1 MDILGNKNLKMP
13 VLLILLN
20 QIYPMKKLF
29 IVRLFTIVTLA
40 ILATGPAIANNNSG
54 SASQTP
60 AGQAPAA
67 KQAPYRQAPVPRYH
81 KPTHEDTLLMN
92 DKSISG
98 QYKYLLTKTYRYQ
111 EPQIASFYRSLK
123 DTIDATKSKLKEAQ
137 GKLAAQ
143 AKTTSDLQSDVSD
156 KEKSLAQSNARV
168 NAVNFLG
175 IYIDK
180 SLYNM
185 IMWGLVIAF
194 GITAAIVIYR
204 TGSFSREAKYRIDL
218 YNELDEE
225 FKVYKAKANEK
236 EKKLARELQT
246 ERNKVDELMGRA

>member
-29 IVRLFTIVTLA
+29 IVRLFTIVMLA
-40 ILATGPAIANNNSG
+40 ILAVGPAIANNNS
-54 SASQTP
+54 SSVSQTP
-60 AGQAPAA
+60 AVKP
-67 KQAPYRQAPVPRYH
+67 APYRQAPVPRYH
-81 KPTHEDTLLMN
+81 KPTHEDTVLMN
-92 DKSISG
+92 DKSING
-98 QYKYLLTKTYRYQ
+98 QYKYLLTKIYHYQ
-111 EPQIASFYRSLK
+111 EPQLAGFYKSLK
-123 DTIDATKSKLKEAQ
+123 DTIDATKAKLKETQ

-143 AKTTSDLQSDVSD
+143 AKTTTDLQSDVSD

-185 IMWGLVIAF
+185 IMWGLVIAL

-204 TGSFSREAKYRIDL
+204 TGSFSREAKYRVDL

-225 FKVYKAKANEK
+225 FKAYKAKANEK

>member
-1 MDILGNKNLKMP
+1 MP

-29 IVRLFTIVTLA
+29 IVRSFTIVTLA
-40 ILATGPAIANNNSG
+40 ILAWGPAIANNNSN

-60 AGQAPAA
+60 AIQTPVA
-67 KQAPYRQAPVPRYH
+67 KPVQYRQAPVPRYH
-81 KPTHEDTLLMN
+81 KPTHEDTVLMN

-98 QYKYLLTKTYRYQ
+98 QYKYLLTKVYRYQ

-123 DTIDATKSKLKEAQ
+123 DTIEATKAKLKETQ

-185 IMWGLVIAF
+185 IMWGLVLAL
-194 GITAAIVIYR
+194 GVTAAIVIYR

-225 FKVYKAKANEK
+225 FKTYKAKANEK

-246 ERNKVDELMGRA
+246 ERNKVDELMGRS